1 MRHFWSRAG
10 MFAFGMLT
18 AILVV
23 VVLMA
28 AGVLPL
34 KVKTQVLMRQVASSN
49 SATTTTTAAE
59 TSLSP
64 ADIYEENSAGVVE
77 VLASFTASSNPM
89 WGMGSTT
96 SQALGSGFV
105 VSSDGT
111 ILTNAHVVTDSG
123 NRATSVKVVF
133 KLQKGGGTET

>member
-1 MRHFWSRAG
+1 MRRLWPRASI
-10 MFAFGMLT
+10 FALGMLA

-23 VVLMA
+23 VALMA
-28 AGVLPL
+28 AGVLP
-34 KVKTQVLMRQVASSN
+34 VRVTTQVVARSVVPTT
-49 SATTTTTAAE
+49 ATTTTSADETLLTPAE
-59 TSLSP
+59 
-64 ADIYEENSAGVVE
+64 IYRKNAAGVVE
-77 VLASFTASSNPM
+77 VLASFTTSSNPM